1 MERIRNW
8 LLPVLLAI
16 QQVAYWPGR
25 ALRDDDPVGVLQPAA
40 GLAAAVVITA
50 ALGVRRGRPVVAA
63 LAVEAVLLACLPL
76 PEDATLLHALSP
88 LVALYSVAVR
98 CPGRTAALVGGALAL
113 CETGRAAVLLE
124 SGVEAGGEAV
134 INCVLFLTVA
144 GLGRTRRRWLA
155 GRRAAAR
162 DLARAE
168 SERARA
174 ALTERERLARDLH
187 DVSAHHLT
195 SVVVTAAAALRLGD
209 RRPELTGQ
217 ALRFAAD
224 TGRETLA
231 ALHRLVAMAR
241 TAAADEGSALRDRVD
256 ELAAG
261 FARLGLRPAV
271 DVAPDL
277 AALTGPVADAAFGIV
292 REALT
297 NALRYAP
304 EATVRVRIRVAEG
317 LGGPDGADGADG
329 AVHLTVEDDG
339 ASSSG
344 EGEGS
349 GTRVPAG
356 QRLGSGRGTAGMR
369 ERATALGGT
378 LAAGPRDDGPG
389 WSVRARLPRASGALR
404 PTGAL
409 RDRAARHPALRGLD
423 LSDGA
428 LALAAAALP
437 LVVILAEEPTA
448 TVLACGPAAAH
459 ALPLL
464 WRRRAPWAVLCAV
477 LATAWL
483 APLGL
488 ALGLLS
494 PAVALCLL
502 VAGGAAE
509 CVAVYAVAAFAGPG
523 GRTWPVMAVG
533 AAGLSLSSLALA
545 SANGIRDL
553 ATDGGFGLLVFLA
566 VVLGAVFLLPMAAL
580 WGLGAGVRTRRER
593 VRAWEDH
600 ALTATVRSA
609 VAEAHEERRRIAGE
623 LRGEVL
629 RHADA
634 VVVRAEAG
642 DLDGVADAARAGL
655 SAMRGL
661 LAVLREAAG
670 PGLVPASCPGPAA
683 DVDPGRIA
691 GPVPAPVHTPVH
703 TPVHNPGPTPDP
715 PKKPT
720 PPDSPKEAP
729 PSLPSARPAPA
740 VRTPDPDPDPEPDP
754 EPIMSPQGVRRPG

>member
-16 QQVAYWPGR
+16 QQLAFWPGR
-25 ALRDDDPVGVLQPAA
+25 ALRDDDPVGVLQPVV
-40 GLAAAVVITA
+40 GLVAAVVITA

-63 LAVEAVLLACLPL
+63 LVVEAVLLACLPL
-76 PEDATLLHALSP
+76 PEDATLLHALSL
-88 LVALYSVAVR
+88 LVAVYSVAVR
-98 CPGRTAALVGGALAL
+98 CPGRTAALVGAALAL
-113 CETGRAAVLLE
+113 CEAGRSAVLLE
-124 SGVEAGGEAV
+124 TGVEASGEAV
-134 INCVLFLTVA
+134 INCVLFLSVV

-155 GRRAAAR
+155 GRRTAAR

-209 RRPELTGQ
+209 RKPELTAQ

-241 TAAADEGSALRDRVD
+241 TSAADEESALRDRVD

-277 AALTGPVADAAFGIV
+277 AALTGPVADAAFAIV

-304 EATVRVRIRVAEG
+304 DTTVRVRLR
-317 LGGPDGADGADG
+317 ADGLDAADG
-329 AVHLTVEDDG
+329 RLDGPCGAVRLTVEDDG
-339 ASSSG
+339 AVAAGSSDEADEAE
-344 EGEGS
+344 EGGA
-349 GTRVPAG
+349 GVPAG

-378 LAAGPRDDGPG
+378 LTVGPRDDGPG
-389 WSVRARLPRASGALR
+389 WSVRARLPRAAGAPR

-409 RDRAARHPALRGLD
+409 RDRAARHRALRGLD

-428 LALAAAALP
+428 VALAVAALP
-437 LVVILAEEPTA
+437 PVVILAEDSTA
-448 TVLACGPAAAH
+448 AVLACGPAAVH
-459 ALPLL
+459 ALALL

-488 ALGLLS
+488 AFGLLS
-494 PAVALCLL
+494 PIVALGLL

-523 GRTWPVMAVG
+523 SRTWPVMSVG
-533 AAGLSLSSLALA
+533 AAGLALASLALA
-545 SANGIRDL
+545 SADGMRDL
-553 ATDGGFGLLVFLA
+553 TADGGGFGLLVFLA

-600 ALTATVRSA
+600 ALTATVWSA

-634 VVVRAEAG
+634 VVVHAEAG

-661 LAVLREAAG
+661 LAVLREVTG
-670 PGLVPASCPGPAA
+670 PGLVRAAVPDSAPAA
-683 DVDPGRIA
+683 VPDSAPAAVPDSAPAAVPDSDPAAVPDSAPAAVRV
-691 GPVPAPVHTPVH
+691 PVPAPP
-703 TPVHNPGPTPDP
+703 
-715 PKKPT
+715 
-720 PPDSPKEAP
+720 
-729 PSLPSARPAPA
+729 R
-740 VRTPDPDPDPEPDP
+740 
-754 EPIMSPQGVRRPG
+754 